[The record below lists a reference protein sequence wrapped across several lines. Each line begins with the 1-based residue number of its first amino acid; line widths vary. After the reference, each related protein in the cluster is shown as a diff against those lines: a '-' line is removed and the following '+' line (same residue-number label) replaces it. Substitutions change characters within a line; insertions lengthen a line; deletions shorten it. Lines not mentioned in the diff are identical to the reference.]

1 MKNTDKKEIILD
13 ATNKSYGR
21 LASLVAILLQ
31 GKDSPDFAPNVV
43 CNNVVIIKNIEKLKF
58 TGSKLKDKK
67 YYRHSGYVG
76 NLKEISLEDKF
87 NKNPE
92 KFFKDTVKGMLPR
105 NKLNSIRLKQLI
117 IK

>member
-31 GKDSPDFAPNVV
+31 GKDSPNFAPNVLS
-43 CNNVVIIKNIEKLKF
+43 NNVVIITNIEKLKF
-58 TGSKLKDKK
+58 TGNKEKDKK
-67 YYRHSGYVG
+67 YYRHSGYIG
-76 NLKEISLEDKF
+76 NLKEMTLEEKF
-87 NKNPE
+87 SKNPE

-105 NKLNSIRLKQLI
+105 NKLNSLRLKQLI